1 MIQRKN
7 MTKFHILGFPRI
19 GEQRQLKRGL
29 EGYWAGDVSQPE
41 LLLIATRIRESNWQ
55 RQLAAGVD
63 WLTVG
68 DFALYDH
75 VLNTSVLLGHL
86 PERVKTTDNRID
98 QMFLTARGRAP
109 SGTPCHAAEM
119 TKWFDTNYHYLVPE
133 CRADDTFQ
141 LQPEW
146 LLDEIRAAQALTDQ
160 VKPVILGPMTYLFL
174 AKSAE
179 GVDRL
184 SLLPRLLPIYSEL
197 FCLLKEQGIDWVQL
211 DEPVLALDLP
221 DDWQQAFE
229 PAYHSLRFGGLNIL
243 LASYFGSLERNQSVA
258 LALPVQGLH
267 IDQVAGTDDLGALVD
282 KLGPYKV
289 LSVGAISGRNIW
301 RTDLDACYRL
311 LKPVAEQLGD
321 RLWVSTSCSLLH
333 VPYDVDNEAAT
344 DGRMTPAVLPW
355 LAFAQQKLEEG
366 SLLRD
371 GLNTAATLNCQAWQ
385 QQADCIT
392 DRHESLM
399 VHKPAVKLVAQTAAS
414 QQWQRSLP
422 YEQRAECQ
430 QARWQL
436 PLLPTTTI
444 GSFPQT
450 AEIRQLR
457 QRFRQGDINP
467 SVYHQGLLT
476 EIEHCIRVQEDIG
489 LDVLVHGEAE
499 RNDMVEYFGELLE
512 GIAVSSHGWVQSY
525 GSRCVKPPLIFG
537 DIERLQP
544 MTVEWSRYA
553 ASLSERP
560 VKGMLTGPV
569 TLLKWAFVRDDQPWS
584 QTAYQ
589 LAAALR
595 VEIAELEAAG
605 IGMIQVDEPAL
616 REALPLKQA
625 ARADYLAWAV
635 NSFRYATTAVAA
647 ETQIH
652 THMCYAD
659 FDDILPAIEAMDA
672 DVITLETA
680 RSASKLLDGLASR
693 PYHNGIGPGV
703 YDIHSPNVP
712 DTEAMASILRAA
724 AAVVPLRNLWV
735 NPDCGL
741 KTRRWEE
748 VKPALKA
755 MVQVAQTLRAQGL
768 DTISHAGLGGEA
780 ASRQVHESLI
790 GHTEDDP
797 CPSHAR
803 CVP

>member
-1 MIQRKN
+1 
-7 MTKFHILGFPRI
+7 MTNFHILGFPRI
-19 GEQRQLKRGL
+19 GDQRQLKRGL
-29 EGYWAGDVSQPE
+29 ESYWAGDISQPE
-41 LLLIATRIRESNWQ
+41 LLTLAAEIRESNWQ
-55 RQLAAGVD
+55 RQLDAGVD
-63 WLTVG
+63 FLTVG
-68 DFALYDH
+68 DFALYDQ

-86 PERVKTTDNRID
+86 PERVKTTDNLID
-98 QMFLTARGRAP
+98 QMFLAARGRAP

-133 CRADDTFQ
+133 CHADDTFN

-146 LLDEIRAAQALTDQ
+146 LLEEIAAAKSRSNN
-160 VKPVILGPMTYLFL
+160 VKPVIIGPLTYLFL
-174 AKSAE
+174 AKSE
-179 GVDRL
+179 KEVDRL
-184 SLLPRLLPIYSEL
+184 ALLPKLLPVYSEL
-197 FCLLKEQGIDWVQL
+197 FRLLREQDIDWVQL
-211 DEPVLALDLP
+211 DEPILALDLP
-221 DDWQQAFE
+221 DDWRQAFE
-229 PAYHSLRFGGLNIL
+229 PAYHSLRFSGVNVL
-243 LASYFGSLERNQSVA
+243 LASYFGGLDSNRA
-258 LALPVQGLH
+258 LALSLPVQGLH
-267 IDQVAGTDDLGALVD
+267 IDQVAGTENLDTLVD
-282 KLGPYKV
+282 QLGPYKV

-301 RTDLDACYRL
+301 RTDLDACYQL
-311 LKPVAEQLGD
+311 LKPITTRLDD

-333 VPYDVDNEAAT
+333 VPYDVKEESAS
-344 DGRMTPAVLPW
+344 GRITPAVLPW
-355 LAFAQQKLEEG
+355 LAFAQQKLGEG
-366 SLLRD
+366 RLLAD
-371 GLNTAATLNCQAWQ
+371 ALNTEATLSSAVWL
-385 QQADCIT
+385 QQAARIT
-392 DRHESLM
+392 GRRESAI

-414 QQWQRSLP
+414 QEWQRDLP
-422 YEQRAECQ
+422 YEQRAERQ

-450 AEIRQLR
+450 TEIRQLR
-457 QRFRQGDINP
+457 RRFRQGEISP
-467 SVYHQGLLT
+467 AEYHSGLLA
-476 EIEHCIRVQEDIG
+476 EVEYCIRIQENIG

-512 GIAVSSHGWVQSY
+512 GVAVSSHGWVQSY

-537 DIERLQP
+537 DIERPQA

-553 ASLSERP
+553 ASLSTRP

-569 TLLKWAFVRDDQPWS
+569 TLLKWSFVRDDQPLS

-595 VEIAELEAAG
+595 TEIAELESAG

-625 ARADYLAWAV
+625 DRAGYLAWAV
-635 NSFRYATTAVAA
+635 NSFRYATTDVAA
-647 ETQIH
+647 DTQIH

-680 RSASKLLDGLASR
+680 RSASKLLDGLAQH

-712 DTEAMASILRAA
+712 YAGAMASILRAA
-724 AAVVPLRNLWV
+724 ARVVPLRHLWV

-748 VKPALKA
+748 VEPSLRE
-755 MVQVAQTLRAQGL
+755 MVRVAQTLRQQWEGKINQNGL
-768 DTISHAGLGGEA
+768 LADDIDGL
-780 ASRQVHESLI
+780 VESLPEQEK
-790 GHTEDDP
+790 TLAAQE
-797 CPSHAR
+797 C
-803 CVP
+803 CVH